1 MIESVFKRALTAFLV
16 IAICVAL
23 LQGMSLNY
31 EDKSK
36 SPMFEYYVE
45 NHEETGAV
53 NLVEAILLDYR
64 AYDTFGEVLVLYI
77 SIAGIIILGKEII
90 EGKEEEAVDP

>member
-1 MIESVFKRALTAFLV
+1 MIESMFKRTLTAFLV
-16 IAICVAL
+16 IAICIAL

-31 EDKSK
+31 EDKSE
-36 SPMFEYYVE
+36 SPMFEYYLE

-77 SIAGIIILGKEII
+77 SIAGIIILGKEIV
-90 EGKEEEAVDP
+90 EGKVEEETKP